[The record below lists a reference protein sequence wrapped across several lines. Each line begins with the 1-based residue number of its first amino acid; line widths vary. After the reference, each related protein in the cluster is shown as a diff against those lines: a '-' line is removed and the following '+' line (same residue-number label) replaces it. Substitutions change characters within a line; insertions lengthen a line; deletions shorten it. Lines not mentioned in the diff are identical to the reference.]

1 VSGRILTI
9 PNVISLMRVAM
20 VPLFLWL
27 LFGADAPMPAGLLLG
42 VIGATDWI
50 DGFLARRLG
59 QVSELG
65 KLLDPVADRLAI
77 TAAVIGGWIAGV
89 LPWPVALT
97 LVVREALVAVG
108 ALLAAWRWG
117 VRVEVRFLGKVA
129 TFGLYSAIGSFYV
142 YAGFH
147 HPFFIWWAWA
157 VVVPGLILYYLVGA
171 QYFLDIQRMR
181 RQAAPV
187 SSG

>member
-1 VSGRILTI
+1 MTGPVLTI
-9 PNVISLMRVAM
+9 PNVISAVRVAM

-27 LFGADAPMPAGLLLG
+27 LFGADTPLAAGLLLG
-42 VIGATDWI
+42 GIGATDWI

-77 TAAVIGGWIAGV
+77 TAAVIGGWVAGA
-89 LPWPVALT
+89 LPWPIALA
-97 LVVREALVAVG
+97 LVVREGLIGVG
-108 ALLAAWRWG
+108 AVFAWRWG
-117 VRVEVRFLGKVA
+117 LRVEVRFMGKVA
-129 TFGLYSAIGSFYV
+129 TFGLYSAIGSFLV
-142 YAGFH
+142 YAGFDH
-147 HPFFIWWAWA
+147 AFFLWWGWA
-157 VVVPGLILYYLVGA
+157 VAVPGLILYYLVGV
-171 QYFLDIQRMR
+171 QYFLDLLRMR